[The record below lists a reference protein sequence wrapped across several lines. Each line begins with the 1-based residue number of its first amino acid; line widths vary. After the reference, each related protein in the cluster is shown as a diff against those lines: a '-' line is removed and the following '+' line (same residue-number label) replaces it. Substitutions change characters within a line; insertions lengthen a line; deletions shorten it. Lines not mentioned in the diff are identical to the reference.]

1 MRTGRP
7 LSGQVV
13 GGLHPKPGTCR
24 ADAGLLQADPF
35 DVAVVESTGIAD
47 QVGGLTDAVQ
57 APVEDLTAAA
67 EEVTAVVDPLA
78 DQI

>member
-1 MRTGRP
+1 MGIFDTI
-7 LSGQVV
+7 
-13 GGLHPKPGTCR
+13 KE
-24 ADAGLLQADPF
+24 LLGSTSLGD
-35 DVAVVESTGIAD
+35 VVESTGIAD

-57 APVEDLTAAA
+57 APVEDLSAAA